1 MRYPLDKRVK
11 GIRDLINSPRKQN
24 ALRQDEA
31 FWLMLCSCMDTIQDT
46 EAALEGFLTGD
57 ADSYDRGRRYLHIYG
72 ALQALFVQQDAV
84 ENLQTSLEIQDS
96 REACI
101 QKIRDIRNYATGHP
115 TNKTEKG
122 VEGAFNFIHFGEDNP
137 HQFHLMTVYPGKSN
151 DGGLNSK
158 HKEVNVE
165 DLIAT
170 QKGILM
176 KVLDNVI
183 ETLKEEEVEHRKKF
197 SDKKLADVFS
207 EWTFLFGNIF
217 DKIYSPHS
225 GHAQYVVGCIDSIME
240 SISVFKEGLMERG
253 EPDDNWSEVYE
264 NLDYALQQLKAHF
277 DLTSQ
282 AHINGKDVYIFAC
295 FAQQQVEDLSE
306 FAEEIDEKY
315 SQ

>member
-11 GIRDLINSPRKQN
+11 KIRDLINSPRKQN
-24 ALRQDEA
+24 ALRQDEV

-46 EAALEGFLTGD
+46 EAALEGFLTENT
-57 ADSYDRGRRYLHIYG
+57 DSYDRDRRYLHIYG

-96 REACI
+96 RETCI
-101 QKIRDIRNYATGHP
+101 QEIRDIRNYATGHP

-122 VEGAFNFIHFGEDNP
+122 VEGAFNFIHFGKNYP
-137 HQFHLMTVYPGKSN
+137 YQFHLMTVYPGKPN

-170 QKGILM
+170 QKGIFV

-183 ETLKEEEVEHRKKF
+183 ETLKEDEVEYRKKF
-197 SDKKLADVFS
+197 ADKKLGDVFS

-217 DKIYSPHS
+217 DKIYSAHS
-225 GHAQYVVGCIDSIME
+225 GHPQYIVSCIDRIME
-240 SISVFKEGLMERG
+240 SITVFKEGLKERG
-253 EPDDNWSEVYE
+253 EPDENWSEIYE
-264 NLDYALQQLKAHF
+264 NLDYALQQLKLHF

-282 AHINGKDVYIFAC
+282 THISGKDVYIFAS
-295 FAQQQVEDLSE
+295 FARQQVEDLSE